1 METKSLKEQAE
12 TIVADLKYQ
21 ARVLGSSGKG
31 YGEFARVNREAAS
44 LIQELLAQIETK
56 NAKENF
62 LFGQYKMLEIEA
74 AAYYSEMKYF
84 EKKAA
89 KAEKK
94 LREIKKHIPI
104 FFKWRKRNG

>member
-1 METKSLKEQAE
+1 MEIKLLKEQAQ
-12 TIVADLKYQ
+12 TTVSNLRHQ

-56 NAKENF
+56 NAAVNF
-62 LFGQYKMLEIEA
+62 WSAQYKMMQIEA
-74 AAYYSEMKYF
+74 SACYSEMKHF

-89 KAEKK
+89 KAEKQIK
-94 LREIKKHIPI
+94 KIKKHMPI